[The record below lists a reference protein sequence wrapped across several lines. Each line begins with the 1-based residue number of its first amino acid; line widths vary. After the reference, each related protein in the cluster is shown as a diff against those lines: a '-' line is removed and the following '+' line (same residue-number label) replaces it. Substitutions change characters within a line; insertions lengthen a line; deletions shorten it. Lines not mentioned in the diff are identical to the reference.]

1 SDHEVVD
8 VGEHLCGE
16 HAAHHEA
23 AEAEDVPALRG
34 ADAERRPPGPH
45 APEEERPSNVPREEP
60 GHEAPDA
67 VAPVGEP
74 ERDRAAPRPRLRPR
88 TDRATQAE
96 PRRRIDR
103 EGADRGE
110 PDQAELG
117 WRETP
122 REHEHD
128 DVVEADG
135 APLPQGGPRHAP
147 LGETPQLGGLD
158 AVLDHAT
165 ASSAPGRAASSTN
178 PAMAP

>member
-1 SDHEVVD
+1 RHQ
-8 VGEHLCGE
+8 
-16 HAAHHEA
+16 
-23 AEAEDVPALRG
+23 P
-34 ADAERRPPGPH
+34 AERRGRGP
-45 APEEERPSNVPREEP
+45 
-60 GHEAPDA
+60 EAPAD
-67 VAPVGEP
+67 PDPGRNTQP
-74 ERDRAAPRPRLRPR
+74 EDRADVARRQLPPLDDRRAQPQLR
-88 TDRATQAE
+88 D
-96 PRRRIDR
+96 RIDR
-103 EGADRGE
+103 EDEDRGE